1 MYNGQVSID
10 DIENE
15 TEYPMLIIV
24 NNRLGSNKIEDK
36 LKDHLNFILQHK
48 NSMGMISGIGGE
60 AIYVAGYHEDQ
71 LIALDPHY
79 VQS

>member
-36 LKDHLNFILQHK
+36 LKDHLNFIL
-48 NSMGMISGIGGE
+48 
-60 AIYVAGYHEDQ
+60 
-71 LIALDPHY
+71 
-79 VQS
+79 